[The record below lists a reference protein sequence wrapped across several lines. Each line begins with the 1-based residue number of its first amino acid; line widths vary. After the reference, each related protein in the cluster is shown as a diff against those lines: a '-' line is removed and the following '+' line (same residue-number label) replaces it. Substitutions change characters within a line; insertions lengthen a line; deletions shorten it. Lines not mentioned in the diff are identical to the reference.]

1 MTNVHDYNH
10 VSDVLV
16 QGPNAPIAV
25 ATRRVIVRLIDFKVL
40 VLEGRALF
48 KIICDRFH
56 TMVVFVET

>member
-40 VLEGRALF
+40 VLEGRAFF

-56 TMVVFVET
+56 TIF

>member
-1 MTNVHDYNH
+1 MTNVHDYYH

-16 QGPNAPIAV
+16 QGPNGPIAV
-25 ATRRVIVRLIDFKVL
+25 ATRVILRLIDFKVL
-40 VLEGRALF
+40 ILERRAFF

>member
-40 VLEGRALF
+40 VLERRAFF

>member
-16 QGPNAPIAV
+16 QGPNAPIAI
-25 ATRRVIVRLIDFKVL
+25 ATRVVFRLIDFKVL
-40 VLEGRALF
+40 VLERRAFF